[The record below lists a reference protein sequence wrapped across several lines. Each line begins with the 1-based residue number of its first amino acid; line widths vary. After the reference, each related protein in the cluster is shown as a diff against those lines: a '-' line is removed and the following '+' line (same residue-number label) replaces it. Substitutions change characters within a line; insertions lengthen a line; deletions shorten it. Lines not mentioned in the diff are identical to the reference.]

1 MNRKQLI
8 DFVNNDILPQIDS
21 SFIWRDI
28 LPAKEIIKL
37 VIDYRRKQIKAG
49 SARIDDI
56 LTARVDDGFLYIND
70 TPIKRIAPKLPKMPY
85 DEQSYYIEGRILAA
99 GEID

>member
-1 MNRKQLI
+1 MNRKQII
-8 DFVNNDILPQIDS
+8 DFVNNNILTQIDNR
-21 SFIWRDI
+21 FTWCDI

-37 VIDYRRKQIKAG
+37 VIDYRRDQIKAG
-49 SARIDDI
+49 NARVDDI
-56 LTARVDDGFLYIND
+56 LTASVDDGFLYINH

>member
-8 DFVNNDILPQIDS
+8 DFVNSDILPQIDS
-21 SFIWRDI
+21 SFTWRDI

-37 VIDYRRKQIKAG
+37 VIDYRRDQIKAG
-49 SARIDDI
+49 SAS
-56 LTARVDDGFLYIND
+56 VEDGFLYINH
-70 TPIKRIAPKLPKMPY
+70 TPIKRITPKLPKMPY